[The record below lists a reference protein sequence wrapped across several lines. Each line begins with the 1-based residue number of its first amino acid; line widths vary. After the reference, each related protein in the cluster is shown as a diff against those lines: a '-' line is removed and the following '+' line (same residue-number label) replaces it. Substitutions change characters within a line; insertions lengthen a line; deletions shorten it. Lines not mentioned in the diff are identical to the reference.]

1 MIQNIEK
8 INPSLVMSKV
18 RAKKLPDSVLEEKDE
33 GMKEGLKRLEYYYQ
47 NWLSLGT
54 WRRDREKWARYYNGD
69 QWHEKVQNDSGIWV
83 REEEYISSK
92 GKIPLKQNLIKPIAT
107 SIVGQFRSDRGRAVV
122 ISRTRDKGKET
133 EMLSNALQSVLDR
146 NDVKELDAYS
156 LTEKIIS
163 GFPVQ
168 KVTWGYLK
176 EERRWDVI
184 IENVNPHFIFFNT
197 DVQDVLGRDLRLVGE
212 IIDTSYGKVL
222 QAFGNTPKKAQRI
235 NEIYGRAD
243 KYRYLSN
250 FNGLDTNRVYS
261 LDFYIP
267 DDESKCRV
275 ISAWE
280 LKTVRVIMVH
290 DWMDG
295 SLREF
300 DGTMKDI
307 DRLNMVRKQ
316 KYMDAGLPEDQV
328 PPLEAWEEYKE
339 RWMYGFYSPFGDI
352 LEEGESPYWHGS
364 HPYIFAP
371 FHMVDGQ
378 LSGLVYDLYDIQR
391 QYNRL
396 KTLQDFILGTSTKNT
411 LIVDESSLN
420 GQTLEDISEE
430 YVKVGGVI
438 ALKLKDGAK
447 APFELESNAA
457 HLRMG
462 DMINFEMNLLH
473 QVSGVHP
480 SSQGQV
486 ASSGTPASRYAQEA
500 QNSSINLKPLIEP
513 FNTFRK
519 DRNEKA
525 LKLVQQFYNEP
536 RWIAVSGSSYRDTSM
551 LYEPE
556 MVREVEFD
564 MVIAQSADSPVY
576 RNIIDESLREFLMNN
591 LIDFETYL
599 ANTSLPYADT
609 LLETIR
615 NKRQEMAQQQQVA
628 GNQGLPQAQQMQNPQ
643 TAALLQKA
651 MNG

>member
-8 INPSLVMSKV
+8 INPSLVMSRV
-18 RAKKLPDSVLEEKDE
+18 RVKKLPDDVLEEKDE

-47 NWLSLGT
+47 SWLALGS
-54 WRRDREKWARYYNGD
+54 WRREREKWARYYNGD
-69 QWHEKVQNDSGIWV
+69 QWHEKVLNDAGIYV

-107 SIVGQFRSDRGRAVV
+107 SIVGQFRSDRGKAVV

-146 NDVKELDAYS
+146 NDTKELDAAA

-168 KVTWGYLK
+168 KVSWGWLR
-176 EERRWDVI
+176 EEKRWDVL
-184 IENVNPHFIFFNT
+184 IENVNPHFVFFNA
-197 DVQDVLGRDLRLVGE
+197 DVQDVLWRDLRLVGE
-212 IIDTSYGKVL
+212 IIDTTYGKVL
-222 QAFGNTPKKAQRI
+222 QAFGNSPKKAKRI
-235 NEIYGRAD
+235 EEIYGRSD

-250 FNGLDTNRVYS
+250 FNGLDTSRVYS

-275 ISAWE
+275 IVAWE

-300 DGTMKDI
+300 EGTMKDVE
-307 DRLNMVRKQ
+307 RLNMVRKQ
-316 KYMDAGLPEDQV
+316 KYMEAMPGITEDQI
-328 PPLEAWEEYKE
+328 PPIEAWEEYKE

-371 FHMVDGQ
+371 NHMIDGH

-396 KTLQDFILGTSTKNT
+396 KTLQDFMLGTSTKNT
-411 LIVDESSLN
+411 LIVDEASLN
-420 GQTLEDISEE
+420 GQSLEDIADE

-447 APFELESNAA
+447 PPFELQSGAA
-457 HLRMG
+457 HLKMG
-462 DMINFEMNLLH
+462 DMIQFEINLL
-473 QVSGVHP
+473 QTVSGVHP
-480 SSQGQV
+480 SMQGQM
-486 ASSGTPASRYAQEA
+486 ATSGTPASRYAQEA

-525 LKLVQQFYNEP
+525 LKLVQQFYTEQ
-536 RWIAVSGSSYRDTSM
+536 RWIAVSGSSYRDTAV

-556 MVREVEFD
+556 MVRDVEFD

-576 RNIIDESLREFLMNN
+576 RNIIDEALKEFLTNG

-609 LLETIR
+609 LLETVR

-628 GNQGLPQAQQMQNPQ
+628 GGQPTQGDPQ
-643 TAALLQKA
+643 TMELLQKA